1 MPRLFG
7 TQGFRGLVNVELTGT
22 VAHDIGRA
30 MAHYLGQEKTVGI
43 GWDSRISSEMLG
55 LAFSAGL
62 MGGGCNVQ
70 VLGLVPTPLLSYAIP
85 RLKFDGGVMVTA
97 SHNPPEFNG
106 IKLWGADG
114 ASYTAEMEG
123 KIENFYFASEKSRT
137 PWQKCGRSIP
147 LDDYRPQY
155 TESLV
160 KQVNRKRLVK
170 RQFRLVAD
178 CGGGAASSVVPMLL
192 KLIDTKTELLFCK
205 PDGFFKNRLPEPT
218 QGNLTKLIRLVKEK
232 DVDMGMAW
240 DGDGDRIVLVSES
253 GRYLMGDRTF
263 ALVAFHRLRDWKEK
277 PKRIVTQVAT
287 SDVIRD
293 VAQIVDAELIETSV
307 GEPNIVTTMKQKN
320 AQIGGEENGG
330 VIYRGWSWTREGMLT
345 ALLILDFMAAEDKS
359 LEELDAQFPSYFQVK
374 EKVACPNELKPSLLA
389 RVASLAPTD
398 AECETL
404 DGVKLRY
411 SDGWVLF
418 RPSGTEPIFRVF
430 AEAKTKSRAKTLIEN
445 GLSLVEDALEEI
457 KSSSKKLLS

>member
-7 TQGFRGLVNVELTGT
+7 TQGFRGLVNEELTAS
-22 VAHDIGRA
+22 VAHDIGLA
-30 MAHYLGQEKTVGI
+30 MANCLGQEKAVGI

-62 MGGGCNVQ
+62 MSGGCNVHL
-70 VLGLVPTPLLSYAIP
+70 LGLVPTPLLSYAIP
-85 RLKFDGGVMVTA
+85 RLEFDGGVMVTA

-114 ASYTAEMEG
+114 AAYTTEMER
-123 KIENFYFASEKSRT
+123 KIEAFFFASEKSRA
-137 PWQKCGRSIP
+137 PWQKCGHHIP
-147 LDDYRPQY
+147 FDDYRPQY
-155 TESLV
+155 VESLL
-160 KQVNRKRLVK
+160 KQVNRKRLEK
-170 RQFRLVAD
+170 RQFHVVAD
-178 CGGGAASSVVPMLL
+178 CGGGAASEVVPMLL
-192 KLIDTKTELLFCK
+192 KSIKVQTELLFCE
-205 PDGFFKNRLPEPT
+205 PDGFFKHRLPEPT
-218 QGNLTKLIRLVKEK
+218 QVNLTKLIRLVKEK
-232 DVDMGMAW
+232 DVDIGMAW
-240 DGDGDRIVLVSES
+240 DGDADRIVLVSET

-263 ALVAFHRLRDWKEK
+263 ALAAYFKLHNLKEK
-277 PKRIVTQVAT
+277 PKRIITQVAT

-293 VAQIVDAELIETSV
+293 VAQTVDAELIQTCV
-307 GEPNIVTTMKQKN
+307 GEPNIVTAMKQEN

-345 ALLILDFMAAEDKS
+345 ALLILDFMAAEDQS
-359 LEELDAQFPSYFQVK
+359 LEELDSQFPSYFQGK
-374 EKVACPNELKPSLLA
+374 EKVACPNELKQDLLA

-398 AECETL
+398 AECETV

-411 SDGWVLF
+411 TDGWVLL

-430 AEAKTKSRAKTLIEN
+430 AEAKTESRAKRLIEN

-457 KSSSKKLLS
+457 KESSKE

>member
-7 TQGFRGLVNVELTGT
+7 TQGFRGLVNEELTAA
-22 VAHDIGRA
+22 VAHDIGLA
-30 MAHYLGQEKTVGI
+30 MANSLGSEKTVGI

-62 MGGGCNVQ
+62 MSGGCNVHL
-70 VLGLVPTPLLSYAIP
+70 LGLVPTPLLSYAIP
-85 RLKFDGGVMVTA
+85 RLEFDGGVMVTA

-114 ASYTAEMEG
+114 ASYTAEMERE
-123 KIENFYFASEKSRT
+123 IEKLYFSSEKSRT
-137 PWQKCGRSIP
+137 SWQQCGHLIP
-147 LDDYRPQY
+147 FEDYRPQY
-155 TESLV
+155 LENLV
-160 KQVNRKRLVK
+160 KQVNKKRLVK
-170 RQFRLVAD
+170 RQFRVVAD
-178 CGGGAASSVVPMLL
+178 CGGGAASKVVPMLL
-192 KLIDTKTELLFCK
+192 KVIEAQTEFLFCE

-218 QGNLTKLIRLVKEK
+218 EDNLSKLISLVTEK
-232 DVDMGMAW
+232 DVDIGMAW
-240 DGDGDRIVLVSES
+240 DGDADRIVLISES

-263 ALVAFHRLRDWKEK
+263 ALAAFHRLCNLKET

-293 VAQIVDAELIETSV
+293 VAQKVDAELIQTCV
-307 GEPNIVTTMKQKN
+307 GEPNIVTTMKQEN

-345 ALLILDFMAAEDKS
+345 ALLILDFMAAEDTS
-359 LEELDAQFPSYFQVK
+359 LEELDRQFPSYFQVK
-374 EKVACPNELKPSLLA
+374 EKVACPNPLKTSLLE
-389 RVASLAPTD
+389 RVAMLAPTD

-411 SDGWVLF
+411 SDGWVLL

-430 AEAKTKSRAKTLIEN
+430 AEAKTESRARTLIEN
-445 GLSLVEDALEEI
+445 GLSLVEDAFEEI
-457 KSSSKKLLS
+457 KGPSKE

>member
-7 TQGFRGLVNVELTGT
+7 TQGFRGLVNEELTAN
-22 VAHDIGRA
+22 VAQDIGLA
-30 MAHYLGQEKTVGI
+30 MANYLGQERTVGI

-62 MGGGCNVQ
+62 MSGGCNVHL
-70 VLGLVPTPLLSYAIP
+70 LGLVPTPLLSYAIP
-85 RLKFDGGVMVTA
+85 RLEFDGGVMVTA

-114 ASYTAEMEG
+114 AAYTTEMER
-123 KIENFYFASEKSRT
+123 KIEAFYFASKKSRA
-137 PWQKCGRSIP
+137 PWQKSGHHIP
-147 LDDYRPQY
+147 VDDYRHQY
-155 TESLV
+155 IENLV
-160 KQVNRKRLVK
+160 KQINRKLLGK
-170 RQFRLVAD
+170 RQFHVVAD
-178 CGGGAASSVVPMLL
+178 CGGGAASRVVPLL
-192 KLIDTKTELLFCK
+192 MKSIEAQTELLFCE
-205 PDGFFKNRLPEPT
+205 PDGFFTNRLPEPT
-218 QGNLTKLIRLVKEK
+218 QANLTKLISLVKEK

-240 DGDGDRIVLVSES
+240 DGDADRIVLVSGT

-263 ALVAFHRLRDWKEK
+263 ALAAYHKLRNLKEK
-277 PKRIVTQVAT
+277 PKHIITQVAT

-293 VAQIVDAELIETSV
+293 VAQTVGAELIQTAV
-307 GEPNIVTTMKQKN
+307 GEPNIVKAMKQEN

-345 ALLILDFMAAEDKS
+345 ALLILDLMAIEDQS
-359 LEELDAQFPSYFQVK
+359 LEELDRQFPTYFQIK
-374 EKVACPNELKPSLLA
+374 EKVVCANEFKQDLLD

-398 AECETL
+398 ADCETI

-411 SDGWVLF
+411 TDGWVLL

-430 AEAKTKSRAKTLIEN
+430 AEAKTDSYAKTLIDK
-445 GLSLVEDALEEI
+445 GLGLVEDALEEI
-457 KSSSKKLLS
+457 KGPSRE